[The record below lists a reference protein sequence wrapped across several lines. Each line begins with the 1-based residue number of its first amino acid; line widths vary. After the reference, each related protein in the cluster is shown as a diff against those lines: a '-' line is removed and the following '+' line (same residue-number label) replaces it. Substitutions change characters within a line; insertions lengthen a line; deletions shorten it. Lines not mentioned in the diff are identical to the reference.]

1 MKFTVFLLLCVAI
14 ILPSCTS
21 SLDTFTPNKENP
33 YMEGKWIISEV
44 DNSGALVSKQML
56 LFSIIEEDYV
66 AGNIMIFRPGDAF
79 AIVSEQGDT
88 LDNGQYGISDNNE
101 HLQLYS
107 PEDDKVITYEMVPL
121 GKGSLQLN
129 PLSPGVMT
137 GLVIEKKE

>member
-1 MKFTVFLLLCVAI
+1 
-14 ILPSCTS
+14 
-21 SLDTFTPNKENP
+21 
-33 YMEGKWIISEV
+33 MEGKWIISEV